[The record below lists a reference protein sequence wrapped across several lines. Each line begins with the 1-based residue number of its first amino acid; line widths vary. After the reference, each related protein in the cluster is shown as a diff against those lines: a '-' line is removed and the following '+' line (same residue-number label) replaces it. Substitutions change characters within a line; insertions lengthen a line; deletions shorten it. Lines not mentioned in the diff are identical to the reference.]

1 MLDRADVLQL
11 RRDDLE
17 CTHIGLKSGFV
28 RKILKKLIHFVLA
41 VQGEAPPLADA
52 PELAVTGGS
61 AVVKSSKLRHKFIDS
76 IFGGALRNKTQTVKK
91 ALDKIFGGASG
102 QAPKYLHKATD
113 YVLGG
118 KMADVSH
125 HLKKIV
131 DKTHGYLRKIF
142 RKKSGTENVA
152 M

>member
-1 MLDRADVLQL
+1 M
-11 RRDDLE
+11 
-17 CTHIGLKSGFV
+17 
-28 RKILKKLIHFVLA
+28 LA
-41 VQGEAPPLADA
+41 VQEEAPPLADA

-125 HLKKIV
+125 HLKKIA

-142 RKKSGTENVA
+142 RKKSGTEKVA